1 LGFHAN
7 LAPAGFRIKRRTE
20 SRDCLR
26 KILLISAH
34 FLTGAQAATT
44 QGRVTKALIVRRS
57 FVASWPR

>member
-1 LGFHAN
+1 MNFGGHQRYLGFHAN
-7 LAPAGFRIKRRTE
+7 LAPAGFHIKRRTE

-44 QGRVTKALIVRRS
+44 PGARH
-57 FVASWPR
+57 